1 MEVGINTRQPYMEV
15 GINTWQPCM
24 EFGINTWQPYMEVGI
39 NTRQPYMEVC
49 KEVIM
54 FSMKSHAV
62 TFCIIHL
69 NNEVLSQTSYLL
81 TLRLHIA
88 IINLFFFL

>member
-1 MEVGINTRQPYMEV
+1 MEVGINTRQPYIEVGINTRQPYMEV
-15 GINTWQPCM
+15 GID
-24 EFGINTWQPYMEVGI
+24 
-39 NTRQPYMEVC
+39 TRQPYMEVC

-54 FSMKSHAV
+54 FSMNSHAV

-69 NNEVLSQTSYLL
+69 NTEVVLQTSYLL

-88 IINLFFFL
+88 IINLCFF